1 MPSAR
6 RAALALVALAAWPQ
20 AARSEPPEAEAALT
34 AWATSLVS
42 TIDHPTY
49 VFNYGYRPYMPFP
62 LTGPVQFDHPELG
75 KYLAK
80 RASRFENPDTKP
92 QPFVMAG
99 GLYASLDPVIG
110 RTFGGI
116 GDEWVL
122 VRVELPRG
130 LRYLD
135 LRRSAPTVD
144 QPLELGPALAE
155 ALRQAGCTPPSVQSL
170 FVGVE
175 SASCRAIALPALR
188 SLQVQAILYDYAT
201 ADLPGCPPGRRGAFI
216 LLDAE
221 ALGSRAAF
229 ANDLGPSDAATPE
242 RRMIHT
248 LFDWVRHNGGAY
260 APPWPALRNLPSSA
274 VRSWTQQHLFGCH
287 ARDHRRS

>member
-1 MPSAR
+1 MPPAR
-6 RAALALVALAAWPQ
+6 WAALALVALAAWPQ
-20 AARSEPPEAEAALT
+20 LAGSEPPKAEAALT

-42 TIDHPTY
+42 TLARPTY
-49 VFNYGYRPYMPFP
+49 VFHYGYRPYMPLP
-62 LTGPVQFDHPELG
+62 RTGPVQFDHPVLG
-75 KYLAK
+75 KYLAT
-80 RASRFENPDTKP
+80 RASRFFNLDTEP
-92 QPFVMAG
+92 QPFVLAG

-122 VRVELPRG
+122 VRIELPRG

-135 LRRSAPTVD
+135 LRRAAPTMG
-144 QPLELGPALAE
+144 QPLELSRALAQ

-175 SASCRAIALPALR
+175 SASCRGISLSALR
-188 SLQVQAILYDYAT
+188 SLQVQAVLYDYAT
-201 ADLPGCPPGRRGAFI
+201 TDLPGCPPGRRGSFI
-216 LLDAE
+216 LLGTE
-221 ALGSRAAF
+221 ALGSAAAF
-229 ANDLGPSDAATPE
+229 ASDLGRSDAATRE

-248 LFDWVRHNGGAY
+248 LFDWVRRNGGAH

-274 VRSWTQQHLFGCH
+274 VRSWTQRYLLGC
-287 ARDHRRS
+287 AAQPRD